1 MDVRIEFIDESDGAT
16 LADSEVPLASL
27 PESFAGME
35 TTITLGD
42 AEYVVTRAEPAT
54 RSTIASLGGGRVF
67 VRRVAAP
74 QPGAPH
80 FPHATVEATR
90 PKLVAA
96 PAGVE
101 VTVRLPEDAW
111 RQVEFVHASA
121 SDAVDAELV
130 EVRRVTADHRV
141 GNGFGEC
148 HARTGLADPLARA
161 RVTVDALA
169 AALGVTARPFGLRD
183 RAGVVEGGFAIP
195 YSDAVV
201 YGVARDGYVTVLGVH
216 GFLEDIVG
224 NLHPIALEQRLLLVD
239 WRKAERLRAVDEGFA
254 V

>member
-42 AEYVVTRAEPAT
+42 SEYVVTRAEPAT
-54 RSTIASLGGGRVF
+54 RSTIASLGAGRLF
-67 VRRVAAP
+67 VRRLVAAA
-74 QPGAPH
+74 PGAPR
-80 FPHATVEATR
+80 FDHATVEALR
-90 PKLVAA
+90 PHLVAV

-101 VTVRLPEDAW
+101 VTVRLPDDAW
-111 RQVEFVHASA
+111 RQVEFVRATASA
-121 SDAVDAELV
+121 AVDAELV
-130 EVRRVTADHRV
+130 EVRRVTAEHRAPH
-141 GNGFGEC
+141 GFTEC
-148 HARTGLADPLARA
+148 HRRTRLPDPLAGA
-161 RVTVDALA
+161 RVTVAALA
-169 AALGVTARPFGLRD
+169 AALGVEARPFALRD
-183 RAGVVEGGFAIP
+183 HAGAVEGGFALP

-201 YGVARDGYVTVLGVH
+201 YGVARDGFVSVLAVH

-224 NLHPIALEQRLLLVD
+224 SLHPIALEQGLILVD

>member
-27 PESFAGME
+27 PESFTGMD

-42 AEYVVTRAEPAT
+42 ADYVVTRAEPAT

-67 VRRVAAP
+67 VRRVVAA

-80 FPHATVEATR
+80 FDHATVEGTPPRLA
-90 PKLVAA
+90 AA

-111 RQVEFVHASA
+111 RQVEFVRS
-121 SDAVDAELV
+121 SMVDAVDAELA
-130 EVRRVTADHRV
+130 EVRRITAGHRA
-141 GNGFGEC
+141 GSGFTEC
-148 HARTGLADPLARA
+148 HTRTRLPEPLDGA
-161 RVTVDALA
+161 RVTVAALA
-169 AALGVTARPFGLRD
+169 AALGVEARPFALRD
-183 RAGVVEGGFAIP
+183 RAGAVDGGFALP

-201 YGVARDGYVTVLGVH
+201 YGVARDGFVAVLAVH

-224 NLHPIALEQRLLLVD
+224 NLHPIALDQRLLLVD